1 MFAVAA
7 PEFDFIRLVTG
18 LANGI
23 RAEWQRRYV
32 ATVIEVIVALMARR
46 VPRFDSWRSL
56 AALASLA
63 LAALAKKI

>member
-23 RAEWQRRYV
+23 RAEWQRRHV
-32 ATVIEVIVALMARR
+32 ATVIEAIVALMARH
-46 VPRFDSWRSL
+46 VLRFDSWRSL

-63 LAALAKKI
+63 LAVLAKNL

>member
-7 PEFDFIRLVTG
+7 PELDLIRLVTG

-32 ATVIEVIVALMARR
+32 ATVIEAIVALMARH
-46 VPRFDSWRSL
+46 VLRFDSWRSL

-63 LAALAKKI
+63 LAVLAKKF